1 MKNLLKFLLLV
12 LVLSAGVS
20 LLYDYQLH
28 HGHLSLT
35 TRAKPEKYTLAD
47 GPAVNSK
54 SIASLASLSDERRKL
69 VAGVIPA
76 VVSVKTT
83 KRIQRREHG
92 LDPFDF
98 FRGNMRQYRG
108 PEDEAMV
115 QNSLGSGVIVTK
127 EGHIIT
133 NNHVVDQVDEIE
145 VQLSDGR
152 VRKARLIGA
161 DAKLDLAVL
170 KMDEPD
176 AKPLKLGDSDAMQA
190 GDFVLAVGNP
200 FGFEETVTDGI
211 ISSKGRPNRVD
222 GFGDYLQTNAA
233 INPGN
238 SGGPLINL
246 RGEVIGINTAIIS
259 RSGGSQGIG
268 FAIPSNT
275 VRMALESLLKQGRI
289 IRGYLGI
296 ETPAPRTGP
305 FGAAAESGVVV
316 AAVMPNSPAAE
327 AQIQRG
333 DVIQKFDGHDIH
345 NIAEL
350 QRLVSQVDLDKK
362 VAVEVT
368 RGGKPVTVSARI
380 KEQPANYQLA
390 RTLPPV
396 SPGGQLPPSPNDP
409 GSEDQSPDQDQGAAP
424 PDGAALSGI
433 DVRELTPQLAQ
444 TLGVPPSVRGVVVT
458 RVDGGSGV
466 GELRAGDVIEAVNQE
481 PVASLRDYQAAIQ
494 GLDPDQSQVLSV
506 CRQRSRSF
514 VVVKPR

>member
-35 TRAKPEKYTLAD
+35 TRAQPEKYTLAD
-47 GPAVNSK
+47 GPAVDSK
-54 SIASLASLSDERRKL
+54 SVASLASLSEERRKL
-69 VAGVIPA
+69 VAGVIPS

-83 KRIQRREHG
+83 KRLQRRQDG

-98 FRGNMRQYRG
+98 FRGNFRQYRG
-108 PEDEAMV
+108 PDDEAMV

-152 VRKARLIGA
+152 TRKARLIGA

-170 KMDEPD
+170 KMDEPGV
-176 AKPLKLGDSDAMQA
+176 KPLKLGDSDAVQA

-222 GFGDYLQTNAA
+222 GFGDFLQTNAA

-296 ETPAPRTGP
+296 ETRAPQSGP
-305 FGAAAESGVVV
+305 FGGSPAESGVVV

-362 VAVEVT
+362 VALEVT
-368 RGGKPVTVSARI
+368 RNGKPVAVSAKI
-380 KEQPANYQLA
+380 KEKPTNYPLA
-390 RTLPPV
+390 RALPPG
-396 SPGGQLPPSPNDP
+396 SPGQQLPPSPNEPDTEGP
-409 GSEDQSPDQDQGAAP
+409 DEDQPAAP
-424 PDGAALSGI
+424 DGGALGEI
-433 DVRELTPQLAQ
+433 AVRELSPQLAQ
-444 TLGVPPSVRGVVVT
+444 TLGVPSSVRGVVVT
-458 RVDGGSGV
+458 RVDGGNGAA
-466 GELRAGDVIEAVNQE
+466 ELRAGDVIEAINQE
-481 PVASLRDYQAAIQ
+481 PVASVRDYEAAMQ
-494 GLDPDQSQVLSV
+494 GLDPSQPQVLSV

>member
-20 LLYDYQLH
+20 LLYDYQLR
-28 HGHLSLT
+28 HGRLSLRPHAT
-35 TRAKPEKYTLAD
+35 PEKFTLAD
-47 GPAVNSK
+47 QSPVDPKAV
-54 SIASLASLSDERRKL
+54 ASLASLSNERRKL
-69 VAGVIPA
+69 VAGVVPS
-76 VVSVKTT
+76 VVSIKTS
-83 KRIQRREHG
+83 KRIRRPQYG

-98 FRGNMRQYRG
+98 FRGNYRQFRG
-108 PEDEAMV
+108 PADQALV

-145 VQLSDGR
+145 VVLSDGR
-152 VRKARLIGA
+152 TKKARLIGA
-161 DAKLDLAVL
+161 DKELDLAVL
-170 KMDEPD
+170 KVDEPNL
-176 AKPLKLGDSDAMQA
+176 KPLKLGDSDAVQA

-200 FGFEETVTDGI
+200 FGFDETVTDGI

-222 GFGDYLQTNAA
+222 GFGDYLQTDAA

-246 RGEVIGINTAIIS
+246 KGEVIGINTAIIS

-275 VRMALESLLKQGRI
+275 VRMALESLLEKGRI

-296 ETPAPRTGP
+296 ETTGFQP
-305 FGAAAESGVVV
+305 GPMGGNGNSGVPVV
-316 AAVMPNSPAAE
+316 AVLPNSPAAE

-333 DVIQKFDGHDIH
+333 DIIEKFDGHEVR
-345 NIAEL
+345 NIMEL
-350 QRLVSQVDLDKK
+350 RRLVSQTELDKK

-368 RGGKPVTVSARI
+368 RNGKPVTLSATI
-380 KEQPANYQLA
+380 KEQPPNYGLA
-390 RTLPPV
+390 RALPPDSQGPLQV
-396 SPGGQLPPSPNDP
+396 PQPN
-409 GSEDQSPDQDQGAAP
+409 EPDQDQTDQPPSNGGAF
-424 PDGAALSGI
+424 DSI
-433 DVRELTPQLAQ
+433 EVRELTPQLAQ
-444 TLGVPPSVRGVVVT
+444 KLGVPASVRGVVVAQ
-458 RVDGGSGV
+458 V
-466 GELRAGDVIEAVNQE
+466 GEAIDAGALRAGDVIEAVNQE
-481 PVASLRDYQAAIQ
+481 PISSVQEYEQAVED
-494 GLDPDQSQVLSV
+494 LDPSQPLVLSV

>member
-1 MKNLLKFLLLV
+1 MKNFLKFLLLV
-12 LVLSAGVS
+12 IVLSAGVS

-28 HGHLSLT
+28 HGKLSLT
-35 TRAKPEKYTLAD
+35 NRAQPEKYTLAD
-47 GPAVNSK
+47 RDAVDQK
-54 SIASLASLSDERRKL
+54 SIASLAALSDERRKL

-83 KRIQRREHG
+83 KRIARRPG

-98 FRGNMRQYRG
+98 FRGNFRQYRG

-133 NNHVVDQVDEIE
+133 NNHVVDHVDQIE

-161 DAKLDLAVL
+161 DEKLDLAVL

-176 AKPLKLGDSDAMQA
+176 AKPLKLGDSDLMQA

-211 ISSKGRPNRVD
+211 ISSKGRPNRID

-275 VRMALESLLKQGRI
+275 VKMALESLLKQGRI

-296 ETPAPRTGP
+296 ETPAPRR
-305 FGAAAESGVVV
+305 GAIGMTDEEGVVV
-316 AAVMPNSPAAE
+316 SAVMPDSPAAE
-327 AQIQRG
+327 AQIKRG
-333 DVIQKFDGHDIH
+333 DIIQKFDGHEIH
-345 NIAEL
+345 NILEL
-350 QRLVSQVDLDKK
+350 QRLVSQVDLNKS
-362 VAVEVT
+362 VPVEVT
-368 RGGKPVTVSARI
+368 RNGKPVKMTAKI

-390 RTLPPV
+390 QALPPGG
-396 SPGGQLPPSPNDP
+396 PGPQVPPDDLQNDDPDQGSNQDPDAVSPNDAGP
-409 GSEDQSPDQDQGAAP
+409 LAEIGVQS
-424 PDGAALSGI
+424 
-433 DVRELTPQLAQ
+433 LTPQLAQ
-444 TLGVPPSVRGVVVT
+444 TLGVPQNVRGVVVT
-458 RVDGGSGV
+458 RVGRDGS
-466 GELRAGDVIEAVNQE
+466 ELRAGDVIEAVNQE
-481 PVASLRDYQAAIQ
+481 PIASLGEYRAILQ
-494 GLDPDQSQVLSV
+494 RLDPSQPQVLSV
-506 CRQRSRSF
+506 CRQRTRSF
-514 VVVKPR
+514 VVVPPR